1 MEADVRHLDKEP
13 LWYRPKGIPLWGCGR
28 FAVCAFGMGKTTSC
42 RITAQQVYVFHH
54 CSGWIRTGLNIQKD
68 YIAEQQS
75 TLQDAK
81 NVNKR
86 LEAKLDKKDRAIRKA
101 NGCKWTNDGDGC
113 PVLGEVDRLEDHYVT
128 DCEHCKYHQEE
139 KPESEEKQ

>member
-1 MEADVRHLDKEP
+1 MAAAEGTATWLIVLENCVLPIVTLILGWFGNVWRNKQKKEQDI
-13 LWYRPKGIPLWGCGR
+13 LSN
-28 FAVCAFGMGKTTSC
+28 V
-42 RITAQQVYVFHH
+42 QQ
-54 CSGWIRTGLNIQKD
+54 ILNIQKD